1 MLLTRLAIGEG
12 GTVSVGDLAE
22 AVWDGATPADP
33 TNALQT
39 LVSRLR
45 RALGWPEAVVPEPTG
60 YRLAVAPEDI
70 DVHRFRALARD
81 GRRLLQ
87 DGHAG
92 SAARL
97 LAEAEGLWRG
107 TALADLTSLVGE
119 ADSAALEEER
129 LAAQEDRIDAD
140 LRTGRAAEVIVE
152 LEKLVAAQPVRER
165 PVALLIDALEADG
178 RTPDALRV
186 YARLRRTLA
195 EELGADPSPAL
206 QQRHAEL
213 LGGQTTA
220 TRTRT
225 NLRAQLTS
233 FLGRDTE
240 LAQLSELIGQSRLVT
255 LIGPGGAGKTRLA
268 CEVGTALVPDTP
280 NGVWLVELAAVTD
293 PVDLAQAV
301 VGSLGVR
308 NAVNIEAR
316 PTARRDAFE
325 RLTDALADREAIL
338 ILDNCEHLIDA
349 AADLAD
355 RLLALCPR
363 LRILATS
370 REPLAITGEVLFA
383 VPPLRHDADDPA
395 AVLATPAVRLFADR
409 AGAAS
414 PGLRLDETS
423 AAAVVEICRRLD
435 GLPLAIELAAARTR
449 TMSVEQIAA
458 RLDDRFRLLTG
469 GSRTALPRH
478 RTLRAVVDW
487 SWDLLGPAERD
498 LAERIAVFPAGVT
511 AASAAAAAG
520 GAPVEETL
528 AALVDRSL
536 LQFLGGRH
544 ARYRMLETIREY
556 GIDRLSER
564 GVLGEARER
573 HAEYFRALA
582 VEAEP
587 ELRAA
592 QQMEWIALVDA
603 ERENFYAALTHFA
616 DVGDANRAVQLAGAL
631 AWFLTMR
638 GEHDV
643 AMSWLGIALAV
654 PGATDTIQR
663 LTAAGAFA
671 LNQMVVQDMEKG
683 QQSLLEVDAE
693 LAPLLGPD
701 TPPELAMLG
710 VMSALFTN
718 NAEVAEQ
725 RIAWGLA
732 SGDEWTAAAM
742 QVIRAVFAENNGDL
756 DTVRGALAKAL
767 DTAQRLGERFLLASS
782 LEVLGRL
789 RQLDGDLRGAIAA
802 LTESSEIT
810 EEFGNVSDAVRA
822 WCTIGLLYLRLGE
835 VADARRWIEGAAA
848 HFDTLEARFGQ
859 IPVDGARALLALH
872 DGRLDDAVM
881 VSTRAMRRG
890 RELSSGGPP
899 QLLSLSLAGW
909 AHVQLHLPVDARDP
923 ALTETLREAVSL
935 GRASSDM
942 PVLAE
947 VAKVVAE
954 LQIATGD
961 LGVAARTLGI
971 ADRLR
976 GSPDPTDPDVRALR
990 ERLVAELGA
999 DAVSAGYEAGHAL
1012 TRDDAV
1018 AALDV

>member
-1 MLLTRLAIGEG
+1 
-12 GTVSVGDLAE
+12 
-22 AVWDGATPADP
+22 
-33 TNALQT
+33 
-39 LVSRLR
+39 
-45 RALGWPEAVVPEPTG
+45 
-60 YRLAVAPEDI
+60 
-70 DVHRFRALARD
+70 
-81 GRRLLQ
+81 
-87 DGHAG
+87 
-92 SAARL
+92 
-97 LAEAEGLWRG
+97 
-107 TALADLTSLVGE
+107 
-119 ADSAALEEER
+119 
-129 LAAQEDRIDAD
+129 
-140 LRTGRAAEVIVE
+140 
-152 LEKLVAAQPVRER
+152 
-165 PVALLIDALEADG
+165 
-178 RTPDALRV
+178 
-186 YARLRRTLA
+186 
-195 EELGADPSPAL
+195 
-206 QQRHAEL
+206 
-213 LGGQTTA
+213 
-220 TRTRT
+220 
-225 NLRAQLTS
+225 
-233 FLGRDTE
+233 
-240 LAQLSELIGQSRLVT
+240 
-255 LIGPGGAGKTRLA
+255 
-268 CEVGTALVPDTP
+268 
-280 NGVWLVELAAVTD
+280 
-293 PVDLAQAV
+293 
-301 VGSLGVR
+301 
-308 NAVNIEAR
+308 
-316 PTARRDAFE
+316 
-325 RLTDALADREAIL
+325 
-338 ILDNCEHLIDA
+338 
-349 AADLAD
+349 
-355 RLLALCPR
+355 
-363 LRILATS
+363 
-370 REPLAITGEVLFA
+370 VLFA
-383 VPPLRHDADDPA
+383 VPPLRHDGDDPA

-616 DVGDANRAVQLAGAL
+616 DVGDANRAVHLAGAL
-631 AWFLTMR
+631 AWFQTMR

-654 PGATDTIQR
+654 PGATDTNQR

-718 NAEVAEQ
+718 NDEVAEQ

-742 QVIRAVFAENNGDL
+742 QMIRRCSPRTTVTSTPSGTRWRRRWIRRNGS
-756 DTVRGALAKAL
+756 VSGSCWPR
-767 DTAQRLGERFLLASS
+767 AS
-782 LEVLGRL
+782 EVLGRL

-822 WCTIGLLYLRLGE
+822 WCTIGLS
-835 VADARRWIEGAAA
+835 APA
-848 HFDTLEARFGQ
+848 
-859 IPVDGARALLALH
+859 P
-872 DGRLDDAVM
+872 
-881 VSTRAMRRG
+881 RRG
-890 RELSSGGPP
+890 GRCPALDRGCGGP
-899 QLLSLSLAGW
+899 LR
-909 AHVQLHLPVDARDP
+909 HVGGAVRSDP
-923 ALTETLREAVSL
+923 
-935 GRASSDM
+935 G
-942 PVLAE
+942 
-947 VAKVVAE
+947 
-954 LQIATGD
+954 
-961 LGVAARTLGI
+961 
-971 ADRLR
+971 
-976 GSPDPTDPDVRALR
+976 
-990 ERLVAELGA
+990 
-999 DAVSAGYEAGHAL
+999 
-1012 TRDDAV
+1012 
-1018 AALDV
+1018 

>member
-1 MLLTRLAIGEG
+1 MLLTRLAMGEG
-12 GTVSVGDLAE
+12 GTVSIGELAD
-22 AVWDGATPADP
+22 AVWEGATPADP

-45 RALGWPEAVVPEPTG
+45 RALGWAEAVVPEPTG
-60 YRLAVAPEDI
+60 YRLSLAPEDV
-70 DVHRFRALARD
+70 DVHRFRTLARD

-87 DGHAG
+87 AG
-92 SAARL
+92 DAGGAAQL
-97 LAEAEGLWRG
+97 LAETESLWRG
-107 TALADLTSLVGE
+107 TALADLTSVVGE
-119 ADSAALEEER
+119 AESVALEEER

-140 LRTGRAAEVIVE
+140 LRTGRAADVIVE
-152 LEKLVAAQPVRER
+152 LEKLVAAHPARER
-165 PVALLIDALEADG
+165 PVALLLDALDVDG
-178 RTPDALRV
+178 RTADALRV

-195 EELGADPSPAL
+195 DELGADPSPAL

-213 LGGQTTA
+213 LGAQTTA
-220 TRTRT
+220 ARTRT

-233 FLGRDTE
+233 FLGRDAE
-240 LAQLSELIGQSRLVT
+240 LTQLCELIGQSRLVT

-268 CEVGTALVPDTP
+268 CEVGAVLLPHTPD
-280 NGVWLVELAAVTD
+280 GVWFVELAAVTD

-308 NAVNIEAR
+308 NAVNIVAR
-316 PTARRDAFE
+316 PTVRRGAFE
-325 RLTDALADREAIL
+325 RLTDALADRAAVL
-338 ILDNCEHLIDA
+338 ILDNCEHLVDA

-355 RLLALCPR
+355 RLLARCPR

-383 VPPLRHDADDPA
+383 VPPLRHDGDDTA
-395 AVLATPAVRLFADR
+395 VVLATPAVRLFADR
-409 AGAAS
+409 ASAVS
-414 PGLRLDETS
+414 PGLRLDGYS
-423 AAAVVEICRRLD
+423 VAPVVEICRRLD

-449 TMSVEQIAA
+449 TMNIEQIAA

-469 GSRTALPRH
+469 GSRTAVPRH

-487 SWDLLGPAERD
+487 SWELLGPAERD

-536 LQFLGGRH
+536 LQFLGGRRP
-544 ARYRMLETIREY
+544 RYRMLETIREY
-556 GIDRLSER
+556 GVDRLSER

-587 ELRAA
+587 QLRAA
-592 QQMEWIALVDA
+592 QQMEWIALVDD
-603 ERENFYAALTHFA
+603 ERENFYAALIHFA
-616 DVGDANRAVQLAGAL
+616 DVGEANRALQIGAGL

-654 PGATDTIQR
+654 PGATDTVQR

-683 QQSLLEVDAE
+683 YHSLAEVDAE

-701 TPPELAMLG
+701 ARPELAMLG

-718 NAEVAEQ
+718 NEAVAEQ

-742 QVIRAVFAENNGDL
+742 QLLRAVFADNSGDF
-756 DTVRGALAKAL
+756 DTVRDALPKAL
-767 DTAQRLGERFLLASS
+767 DTAQRLGERFLLAST
-782 LEVLGRL
+782 LEALGRL
-789 RQLDGDLRGAIAA
+789 RQLDGDLPGAIAA
-802 LTESSEIT
+802 LAESSEISQ
-810 EEFGNVSDAVRA
+810 EFGNVSDALRG
-822 WCTIGLLYLRLGE
+822 WCTIGLLHLRLGE
-835 VADARRWIEGAAA
+835 VAEARRWIEGAAA
-848 HFDTLEARFGQ
+848 HFDTLEARYGQ
-859 IPVDGARALLALH
+859 ILVDGA
-872 DGRLDDAVM
+872 
-881 VSTRAMRRG
+881 
-890 RELSSGGPP
+890 
-899 QLLSLSLAGW
+899 
-909 AHVQLHLPVDARDP
+909 
-923 ALTETLREAVSL
+923 
-935 GRASSDM
+935 
-942 PVLAE
+942 
-947 VAKVVAE
+947 
-954 LQIATGD
+954 
-961 LGVAARTLGI
+961 
-971 ADRLR
+971 
-976 GSPDPTDPDVRALR
+976 
-990 ERLVAELGA
+990 
-999 DAVSAGYEAGHAL
+999 
-1012 TRDDAV
+1012 
-1018 AALDV
+1018 